1 MKKYVVLALFCCFI
15 GGFIIFSRTE
25 QEISAP
31 KILRIGVECD
41 YAPNNWEENNPSEYS
56 VPLSNHQGYYADG
69 YDIQIAKIVADNMK
83 CTLEVKKLAW
93 DHLIPALLRGEIDAI
108 FSGMLDNKERRRMI
122 NFSDTYEVSE
132 TEYAVIVNTSTKYV
146 MASKLTDFK
155 GAKFTGQKST
165 NLYSAISQVPGAIA
179 LPAVDTV
186 TEMLEAVTS
195 GRADA
200 SVINLDTGRSY
211 EVVHKN
217 LKVIRFPKGRGFNVG
232 FSGIC
237 AGVRKND
244 KELLSKINDAIEGI
258 KKSERR
264 SIMEKVVARLWKNL

>member
-41 YAPNNWEENNPSEYS
+41 YAPNNWEENNPSDYS

-132 TEYAVIVNTSTKYV
+132 TEYAVTVNTSTKYV

-244 KELLSKINDAIEGI
+244 KELLQKINEAIDSI

>member
-41 YAPNNWEENNPSEYS
+41 YAPNNWEENNPSDYS

-69 YDIQIAKIVADNMK
+69 YDIQIAKIVADNLK

-165 NLYSAISQVPGAIA
+165 NLYSAISQIPGAIA

-244 KELLSKINDAIEGI
+244 KELLQKINEAIDSI

>member
-41 YAPNNWEENNPSEYS
+41 YAPNNWEENHPSDYS

-69 YDIQIAKIVADNMK
+69 YDIQIAKIVADNLK

-165 NLYSAISQVPGAIA
+165 NLYSAISQIPGAIA

-186 TEMLEAVTS
+186 TEMLEAITS

>member
-41 YAPNNWEENNPSEYS
+41 YAPNNWEENNPSDYS

-165 NLYSAISQVPGAIA
+165 NLYSAISQIPGAIA

-244 KELLSKINDAIEGI
+244 KELLQKINEAIDSI

-264 SIMEKVVARLWKNL
+264 SIM

>member
-41 YAPNNWEENNPSEYS
+41 YAPNNWEENNPSDYS

>member
-69 YDIQIAKIVADNMK
+69 YDIQIAKIVADNLK

-165 NLYSAISQVPGAIA
+165 NLYSAISQIPGAIA

-244 KELLSKINDAIEGI
+244 KELLQKINEAIDSI

>member
-41 YAPNNWEENNPSEYS
+41 YAPNNWEENHPSDYS

-69 YDIQIAKIVADNMK
+69 YDIQIAKIVADNLK

-165 NLYSAISQVPGAIA
+165 NLYSAISQIPGAIA

-217 LKVIRFPKGRGFNVG
+217 LKVIRFPQGRGFKVG
-232 FSGIC
+232 FHGIC

-244 KELLSKINDAIEGI
+244 KELLQKINEAIDSI

>member
-69 YDIQIAKIVADNMK
+69 YDIQIAKIVADNLK

-244 KELLSKINDAIEGI
+244 KELLQKINEAIDSI

>member
-93 DHLIPALLRGEIDAI
+93 DHLIPALLQGEIDAI

-244 KELLSKINDAIEGI
+244 KELLQKINEAIDSI